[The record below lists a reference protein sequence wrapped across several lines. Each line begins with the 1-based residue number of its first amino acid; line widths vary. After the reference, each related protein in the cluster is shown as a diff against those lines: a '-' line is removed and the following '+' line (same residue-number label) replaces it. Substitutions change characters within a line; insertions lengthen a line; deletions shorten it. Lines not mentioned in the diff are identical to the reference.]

1 MYRKFKKVF
10 ISLLAHVTPSSF
22 FRRDLRSEALVYNSY
37 FFSGQ
42 PFYGNY
48 FTLDSH
54 INTVISHA
62 FAYSSRWWLWQG
74 LLSQK
79 LPLER
84 KYYVSWTEKLSGSEM
99 NCKFNELTWI
109 LFFHLFLLWFG
120 YYPSCQWD
128 FSPGANE
135 NTSVS
140 QRFQSYGKFCRPNGY
155 QASYNPYY

>member
-10 ISLLAHVTPSSF
+10 ISLLAHVTPSTF

-79 LPLER
+79 LPLEK
-84 KYYVSWTEKLSGSEM
+84 KYYVRGQKNFRALRLTVNSM
-99 NCKFNELTWI
+99 NLLEYF
-109 LFFHLFLLWFG
+109 FFHLFLLWFG
-120 YYPSCQWD
+120 YYPSCQCV
-128 FSPGANE
+128 FSPGGKWE
-135 NTSVS
+135 HLCKSGISVL
-140 QRFQSYGKFCRPNGY
+140 RKVL
-155 QASYNPYY
+155 